1 MKIKNLVVADIEK
14 IVDYCQVGH
23 MTMSEVH
30 EIPCRIL
37 KQDIGGYIDLENN
50 ERYSKSQNYVSKRVK
65 EETIIPLT
73 DYYNIFKKPK
83 KNSHQNKE
91 QVYEK
96 VKKLKTQGKI

>member
-1 MKIKNLVVADIEK
+1 MKIKNLVVADVAK
-14 IVDYCQVGH
+14 IVDYYQVGH

-37 KQDIGGYIDLENN
+37 KKDIGGYIDLENN
-50 ERYSKSQNYVSKRVK
+50 ERYSTCQNNVNKRVK
-65 EETIIPLT
+65 EETMTPLT

-91 QVYEK
+91 QVYQK
-96 VKKLKTQGKI
+96 VKKLINQGKI